1 MICQCSMTR
10 SNCSSFCFR
19 MHDLYFFSIRLN
31 YQLES
36 VRKRYLSIV
45 YLLVQSGQPFSL
57 RFVYTLLTCVIQ
69 NSASL
74 THIPCLTVS
83 VFFPEDMTRN
93 WNNIEIDVPVDWE
106 RWHFEFKLSV
116 WEIRGRG
123 IKKLI
128 IRKVDRRTS
137 CNIHDDVFKENA
149 SQIYPSCLLVENIT
163 DIPSMSSCWEH
174 HRYTLLVSQQEDK
187 KTTIMFPCCS
197 SMFGLWS
204 RVCVFFWRRWSPSHE
219 LRRRLLLQ
227 DLRRLFERH
236 YSFGTTVLIALQER
250 KSLQTIT

>member
-149 SQIYPSCLLVENIT
+149 SQIYSSCLLVESIT
-163 DIPSMSSCWEH
+163 DIPSLSLNKKTRRRRSCFRVVLPCLVSGVESVSSSEEDG
-174 HRYTLLVSQQEDK
+174 LLVMNYDVDCYCK
-187 KTTIMFPCCS
+187 IWDDC
-197 SMFGLWS
+197 LN
-204 RVCVFFWRRWSPSHE
+204 
-219 LRRRLLLQ
+219 
-227 DLRRLFERH
+227 D
-236 YSFGTTVLIALQER
+236 TTVLGRLF
-250 KSLQTIT
+250 